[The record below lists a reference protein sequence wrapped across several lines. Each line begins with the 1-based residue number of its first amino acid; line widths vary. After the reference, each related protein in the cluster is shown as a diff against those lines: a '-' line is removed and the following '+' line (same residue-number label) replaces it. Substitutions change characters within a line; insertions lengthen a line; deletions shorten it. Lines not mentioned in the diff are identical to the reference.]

1 MLSKIKLALRLTTTT
16 FDDEIKNC
24 IAFVKDDLETLG
36 VTFYD
41 DKDPRIIDLTSL
53 YTKSV
58 FNFDS
63 KGDWYLKEYERLR
76 NQISMQGKYIGWT

>member
-76 NQISMQGKYIGWT
+76 NQISMQGKYIG